1 MAKYLLDRG
10 LKLNSESAQSYLDSQ
25 LSFGKGKVTT
35 GDKTTEMYTGKAG
48 SNVEALNQ
56 VALAN
61 GLDLNKVFDAPTLN
75 NVLSAVQAGENIDTY
90 AKIIRDAAKVAWN
103 VPDNVAKLMD
113 QGISLDSIYSPYKNT
128 LADTLELSR
137 NDVTLNDLAKYG
149 IVGQPSA
156 GSQAPQNLYDFSKAL
171 RKDDRW
177 QYTQQAHNE
186 VGNAV
191 IGRAHV

>member
-1 MAKYLLDRG
+1 
-10 LKLNSESAQSYLDSQ
+10 
-25 LSFGKGKVTT
+25 
-35 GDKTTEMYTGKAG
+35 
-48 SNVEALNQ
+48 
-56 VALAN
+56 
-61 GLDLNKVFDAPTLN
+61 
-75 NVLSAVQAGENIDTY
+75 
-90 AKIIRDAAKVAWN
+90 
-103 VPDNVAKLMD
+103 MD

-177 QYTQQAHNE
+177 QYTQQAQSE
-186 VGNAV
+186 VGNLV
-191 IGRAHV
+191 QKVLKDFGFMG